1 MFIRGVDMAE
11 YLVSDPAVQD
21 AHPHTQ
27 YDLVANICHE
37 GEPAKGK
44 VPCFPTYKSIHI

>member
-44 VPCFPTYKSIHI
+44 VLCFPMYKSIHI